1 VTAYIQYTDAQLLEL
16 LAHGDRVAF
25 DAIYDRY
32 WKVMYQPAYKRL
44 RNKQQCREIIQEVF
58 IDLWLRRGQV
68 DINNIKAYL
77 LTAVRFQI
85 YKMVPKEKANPAFFE
100 LHETASVSFSGAE
113 TNLIEKEFMRFVKTW
128 LDVLPEKRRRMF
140 LMHIDDNLS
149 TKEIAKRLSVSQK
162 TVQNQVATAMQAL
175 RMHVEGF
182 FSRT

>member
-25 DAIYDRY
+25 DTIYDRY

-85 YKMVPKEKANPAFFE
+85 YKMVPKEKVNLAFFE
-100 LHETASVSFSGAE
+100 LHETASVCFSGAE
-113 TNLIEKEFMRFVKTW
+113 ANIIEKELMRLVKTW

-140 LMHIDDNLS
+140 LMHTEDNLS

-162 TVQNQVATAMQAL
+162 TVQNQVATAMHGL
-175 RMHVEGF
+175 RIHIADF

>member
-1 VTAYIQYTDAQLLEL
+1 LTAYIQYTDAQLLEL

-25 DAIYDRY
+25 DTIYDRY
-32 WKVMYQPAYKRL
+32 WEVMYQPAYKRI
-44 RNKQQCREIIQEVF
+44 RNKQQCREIIQDVF

-68 DINNIKAYL
+68 KINNIKAYL

-85 YKMVPKEKANPAFFE
+85 YKMPKEKASPSFFE
-100 LHETASVSFSGAE
+100 LQETAIVSFSGAE
-113 TNLIEKEFMRFVKTW
+113 TNLIEKEFMRLVKSW

-140 LMHIDDNLS
+140 LMHIEDELS

-162 TVQNQVATAMQAL
+162 TVQNQVATAIHGL
-175 RMHVEGF
+175 RIHIAGF